1 MALSYSAPGTWAGKA
16 APGEGEP
23 GGAQGPSQELGSHG
37 PLSPGPM
44 ILSWRDQGQDQ
55 KGFPELGK
63 VLAAEVPREQAG
75 NVRTLPDVGRAW
87 WWASPA
93 GRVGSEQESK
103 DGPGRKTPDHVQQ
116 KAMKG

>member
-1 MALSYSAPGTWAGKA
+1 
-16 APGEGEP
+16 
-23 GGAQGPSQELGSHG
+23 
-37 PLSPGPM
+37 M

-75 NVRTLPDVGRAW
+75 NVRTLPDVGRTW